1 MDTQQTLLPGF
12 NRPVAGLCLAVAA
25 FLCLLAGL
33 PQAGLTQE
41 TIEAIQF
48 EDRWPDAS
56 PDNMKQ
62 VNDTLFFVSGDV
74 LVLFDVEDGS
84 FTETSRISLDAPRGI
99 NGIAVHPTGDA
110 VYAACGDNGLK
121 VIDTDPT
128 DSTTPTLLGTLSV
141 DLESNP
147 IDATAVSYLNNY
159 LYLADVS
166 FGLRIYDVSDAD
178 DPGYAGQYEEESE
191 YEGQSYSGGYI
202 NISTRSTNGSELAFV
217 LDRYLGLRILD
228 VSEANA
234 VTELDTYDMSSGTY
248 FGQLSE
254 VVDVTADGRYVY
266 VSDAAYGIAILD
278 YLSDSGSPGTISK
291 EGQIKSAGSASGLSL
306 SQDGN
311 TLFLADGNA
320 GLLAADMSNPTS
332 AEYDQTE
339 DPQYRDDL
347 VNTESYAATGAYA
360 VFENGSNVFLANAQN
375 GLVRLQPS
383 GITLGYEETAAPNTF
398 NPPADATSVF
408 VNEDYA
414 YVLDNGGAQEG
425 LRIIELVNQDT
436 DRPRLAGFVK
446 TPGDASAVSVH
457 EDFAW
462 VADGSGGVSC
472 IDVSDPE
479 APTVASTFTAAA
491 TNAQDIKTVEDDDG
505 TVYAF
510 IADTDLGLVIAKA
523 DSQGSLSEISGLYI
537 ENARAVAIY
546 EELTKDRE
554 LAARYAVVANRE
566 GIRVVDV
573 TDPANPGSKGF
584 LDTSANSG
592 EALDVAV
599 KPPYA
604 VVANGPAGVLLA
616 DLGDPENPVKIDEYA
631 AEGTAEAIYIQQSYV
646 HTALGVRGFLLLGIS
661 ATEPA
666 ELTPIDIDPDEDVE
680 SPYYN
685 TPGFAADVAV
695 AGNDDRRLTYIADTH
710 GGFLSFLHSD
720 QLAGGINEQPFEES
734 SDDTGCF
741 IQTLDCRY

>member
-1 MDTQQTLLPGF
+1 MDMQQTLLPGF
-12 NRPVAGLCLAVAA
+12 KGPLLGFRLAVAA

-41 TIEAIQF
+41 TIEAIQV
-48 EDRWPDAS
+48 EDRWPNAS

-62 VNDTLFFVSGDV
+62 VNNTLFFVSGDV
-74 LVLFDVEDGS
+74 LVLFNVDSGS
-84 FTETSRISLDAPRGI
+84 FTETSRINLDAPRGI
-99 NGIAVHPTGDA
+99 NGIAVHPTGEV

-121 VIDTDPT
+121 VIDTSDK
-128 DSTTPTLLGTLSV
+128 TTPKLLQTLSV
-141 DLESNP
+141 DPESNP
-147 IDATAVSYLNNY
+147 IDATAVSYLNNH
-159 LYLADVS
+159 LYLADVY
-166 FGLRIYDVSDAD
+166 FGLRIYFVGDAD
-178 DPGYAGQYEEESE
+178 APTYLGQYEEDSQ
-191 YEGQSYSGGYI
+191 YEGKSDSGGYI
-202 NISTRSTNGSELAFV
+202 NISTRSVNESELAFV
-217 LDRYLGLRILD
+217 LDQYLGLRILD
-228 VSEANA
+228 VSDPNA
-234 VTELDTYDMSSGTY
+234 VTELDTYNMRSGTY

-254 VVDVTADGRYVY
+254 VVDVAADNSYVY
-266 VSDAAYGIAILD
+266 VSDAAYGIAILA
-278 YLSDSGSPGTISK
+278 YFSGSGSPGTISK

-306 SQDGN
+306 SQDGD

-320 GLLAADMSNPTS
+320 GLLAADISSPTS
-332 AEYDQTE
+332 AEYDQTD

-360 VFENGSNVFLANAQN
+360 VFENGSNVFLANAKN

-383 GITLGYEETAAPNTF
+383 GSKLGYEETAAPVTF
-398 NPPADATSVF
+398 DPPADATSLF
-408 VNEDYA
+408 VNQDYA

-425 LRIIELVNQDT
+425 LRIIKLVNEDT
-436 DRPRLAGFVK
+436 DRPRLTGFVK
-446 TPGDASAVSVH
+446 TPGNASAVAVH

-462 VADGSGGVSC
+462 VADGSGGVAC

-479 APTVASTFTAAA
+479 APAVASTFTAAS
-491 TNAQDIKTVEDDDG
+491 NAQDIRVVEDEG
-505 TVYAF
+505 GSIYAF
-510 IADTDLGLVIAKA
+510 IADTVLGLVIAEA
-523 DSQGSLSEISGLYI
+523 DSQGSLSEINELYI

-546 EELTKDRE
+546 EELTEDRE
-554 LAARYAVVANRE
+554 IAARYALVANTA

-573 TDPANPGSKGF
+573 TDPAAPVEKGF

-592 EALDVAV
+592 QALDVAA

-631 AEGTAEAIYIQQSYV
+631 AEGPAEAIFIQRSYV
-646 HTALGVRGFLLLGIS
+646 HTALGERGFLLLGIS
-661 ATEPA
+661 ATDPP
-666 ELTPIDIDPDEDVE
+666 ELTPIDIDPDKDVE

-695 AGNDDRRLTYIADTH
+695 AGDDDRRLTYIADTH
-710 GGFLSFLHSD
+710 GGLFSLLHSD

-741 IQTLDCRY
+741 IKALGLTH